1 MNFFKLFF
9 LLVILFFHAMASAK
23 IEFKI
28 QGVDRPAKAN
38 ISVFL
43 AGLTEPRNGQ
53 SETYLTQVEE
63 SAREAMTALGYY
75 QTEIKLKVSGEIGKQ
90 TVTLNITPGAQTRIT
105 ALSIK
110 LTGEGENDPEFNKL
124 LDKFSLQLN
133 DVLNHAEYEKAK
145 NSLKKIARKR
155 GYFDAKYEKALVEV
169 SSKNSSAVVYLW
181 FNSGVRYQFG
191 ELIFDSDTPAEKSIR
206 SLQNFATGD
215 PFHSPLL
222 SQFNTDINET
232 GYFKSIILLPALQE
246 KKGLQIPL
254 HVLSTMRPQDS
265 FNVGLGYGT
274 DEGVRGKFRWVRPWV
289 NEYGHSIGGDLVAS
303 LPKQEASLTYKI
315 PLADPLY
322 DFLSIKTGYKRVDQN
337 DTDTQQYLIG
347 VNRHWRLSNKWLRTI
362 FLKYDRESGIQ
373 GQQDFS
379 TQLIIPGISF
389 SRTRNRGGINAY
401 WGDKQMISFEA
412 SDERWLS
419 SDDLIKMYGQAKFLR
434 TYNRHQFIASAE
446 LGAIYTDSIYNVPS
460 SMRFFTGGDQ
470 SVRGYDYESIAP
482 TDQQG
487 YLVGGLYLAGVS
499 LEYRF
504 PVSQNWK
511 VALFADAGTATDDFS
526 EDISIGSGLGAIWS
540 SPVGPIRIY
549 LAKPFV
555 NATNS
560 IALHFMIGPEL

>member
-28 QGVDRPAKAN
+28 KGVDRPAKAN

-215 PFHSPLL
+215 PFNAPLL

-232 GYFKSIILLPALQE
+232 GYFKSIILLPAVQE

-254 HVLSTMRPQDS
+254 HVVATMRPQDS

-289 NEYGHSIGGDLVAS
+289 NEYGHSISGDLVAS

-322 DFLSIKTGYKRVDQN
+322 DFLSVQTGYKRVDQN
-337 DTDTQQYLIG
+337 DTYTQQYLVG
-347 VNRHWRLSNKWLRTI
+347 VNRHWRLSNKWLRTV

-389 SRTRNRGGINAY
+389 SRTRNRGGINAS
-401 WGDKQMISFEA
+401 WGDRQMISFEA
-412 SDERWLS
+412 SDEKWLS
-419 SDDLIKMYGQAKFLR
+419 SDDLVKIHGQAKILR

-482 TDQQG
+482 TDEQG
-487 YLVGGLYLAGVS
+487 YLVGGLYLTGVS

-526 EDISIGSGLGAIWS
+526 EAISVGSGLGAIWS

-549 LAKPFV
+549 LAKPLV
-555 NATNS
+555 NSTNS

>member
-1 MNFFKLFF
+1 MNIFKLFF
-9 LLVILFFHAMASAK
+9 LLLIFFFHAMASAK

-28 QGVDRPAKAN
+28 NGVDSPAKAN
-38 ISVFL
+38 LSVFL
-43 AGLTEPRNGQ
+43 AGLREPRNAQ
-53 SETYLTQVEE
+53 SEAYLTQVEE
-63 SAREAMTALGYY
+63 SAREALTALGYY
-75 QTEIKLKVSGEIGKQ
+75 QSEMALLVSGEIGKQ
-90 TVTLNITPGAQTRIT
+90 TVTLKITPGAQTRIT
-105 ALSIK
+105 ELSIK
-110 LTGEGENDPEFNKL
+110 LTGEGQSDPEFKKL

-133 DVLNHAEYEKAK
+133 DVLNHAQYETAK

-289 NEYGHSIGGDLVAS
+289 NDYGHSIGGDLVAS

-322 DFLSIKTGYKRVDQN
+322 DFLSIQTGYKRVDQN
-337 DTDTQQYLIG
+337 DTDTHQYLIG

-419 SDDLIKMYGQAKFLR
+419 SDDLVKMYGQAKFLR
-434 TYNRHQFIASAE
+434 TYNRHQFIASTE

-504 PVSQNWK
+504 PVSQNWR

>member
-28 QGVDRPAKAN
+28 KGVDRPAKAN

-133 DVLNHAEYEKAK
+133 DVLNHAQYEKAK

-215 PFHSPLL
+215 PFNAPLL

-232 GYFKSIILLPALQE
+232 GYFKSIILLPAVQE

-254 HVLSTMRPQDS
+254 HVVATMRPQDS

-289 NEYGHSIGGDLVAS
+289 NEYGHSISGDLVAS

-322 DFLSIKTGYKRVDQN
+322 DFLSVQTGYKRVDQN
-337 DTDTQQYLIG
+337 DTYTQQYLVG
-347 VNRHWRLSNKWLRTI
+347 VNRHWRLSNKWLRTV

-389 SRTRNRGGINAY
+389 SRTRNRGGINAS
-401 WGDKQMISFEA
+401 WGDRQMISFEA
-412 SDERWLS
+412 SDEKWLS
-419 SDDLIKMYGQAKFLR
+419 SDDLVKIHGQAKILR

-482 TDQQG
+482 TDEQG
-487 YLVGGLYLAGVS
+487 YLVGGLYLTGVS

-526 EDISIGSGLGAIWS
+526 EAISVGSGLGAIWS

-549 LAKPFV
+549 LAKPLV
-555 NATNS
+555 NSTNS